1 MNRRGLLKRLAMVSG
16 GLAVLPP
23 WAIAWEPDQFNHSR
37 IFTKPEQM
45 GIAAVADTIIPS
57 GKDPGALDVGVD
69 KFLVK
74 LFEDCYEP
82 EVQDNISRQL
92 AALDIAAKDQHQL
105 LYGQCSQP
113 QREALLLALS
123 QSANKQEKEFFDLIK
138 SETIRGY
145 STSKT
150 VMVNYLKYKVVP
162 GHYHG
167 CVTVN
172 N

>member
-1 MNRRGLLKRLAMVSG
+1 MNRRRLLQNLAMVSG
-16 GLAVLPP
+16 GLVVLPS
-23 WAIAWEPDQFNHSR
+23 WATAWEPGQFSLPHLFS
-37 IFTKPEQM
+37 FQEQL

-57 GKDPGALDVGVD
+57 AKEPGALDVGVE

-82 EVQDNISRQL
+82 DVQENIRLQL
-92 AALDIAAKDQHQL
+92 SALDKAATKKHQL
-105 LYGQCSQP
+105 PFTQCSQQ
-113 QREALLLALS
+113 QREALLQAMS
-123 QSANKQEKEFFDLIK
+123 QSSNKKEKDFFDLLK